1 MGFLLMFDL
10 TNQQSFLNV
19 RNWMSMFPL
28 SPLFCFQSIYLV
40 LCCCTDNNLD
50 WFWVSSHVCWGFTW
64 FPLCFRSAA
73 GQRVLWESRCGV
85 GGYQGRRQRHE
96 KCSRQASQ
104 RSGRQIW
111 VRPYKHCINRKNMSV
126 PIKRHNSVLSYLFFH
141 FSFLCANIIMAA
153 VCLFINTAMVLN

>member
-64 FPLCFRSAA
+64 LPLCFRSAA

-111 VRPYKHCINRKNMSV
+111 VRPYKHCNHKNMSV